1 MFRLAQRLLGI
12 FRGARRVPAGSISRN
27 DTEHL
32 RSSRANEARLNAAIE
47 ELDGGRGALTSMAE
61 LQSRLREVATR

>member
-1 MFRLAQRLLGI
+1 MFRKLMEMI
-12 FRGARRVPAGSISRN
+12 RGARALPDRSRD

-47 ELDGGRGALTSMAE
+47 ELDAGRGTLTNMSE
-61 LQSRLREVATR
+61 LRDRLREVPAR

>member
-1 MFRLAQRLLGI
+1 MLRKLLAVL
-12 FRGARRVPAGSISRN
+12 RGARRAPDGDNSRD

-47 ELDGGRGALTSMAE
+47 ELDAGRGTLTSMSD
-61 LQSRLREVATR
+61 LQSRVREVAAR

>member
-1 MFRLAQRLLGI
+1 MFRKLMGLI
-12 FRGARRVPAGSISRN
+12 RGARGVPDRSGD

-47 ELDGGRGALTSMAE
+47 ELDSGRGTLTSMSE
-61 LQSRLREVATR
+61 LRDRLREVAAR

>member
-1 MFRLAQRLLGI
+1 MFRIARRLLGML
-12 FRGARRVPAGSISRN
+12 RRAPDVPASD

-47 ELDGGRGALTSMAE
+47 ELDAGRGTLTSMSE
-61 LQSRLREVATR
+61 VRGRLREVAAR

>member
-1 MFRLAQRLLGI
+1 MFRIAQRLLGM
-12 FRGARRVPAGSISRN
+12 FRGGRHEDVDTSSRN

-47 ELDGGRGALTSMAE
+47 ELDAGRGTLTSMSE
-61 LQSRLREVATR
+61 LQSLLREVPAR